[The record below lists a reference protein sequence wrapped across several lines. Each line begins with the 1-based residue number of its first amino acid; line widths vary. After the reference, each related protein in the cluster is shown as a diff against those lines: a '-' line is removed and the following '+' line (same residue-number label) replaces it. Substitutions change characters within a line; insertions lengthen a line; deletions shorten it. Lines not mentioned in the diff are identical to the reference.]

1 MNKSFL
7 SSMIIRG
14 PSEDD
19 HLTQK
24 KKNERSV
31 DSLNNYA
38 SIIDKTHKR

>member
-1 MNKSFL
+1 
-7 SSMIIRG
+7 MIIRG

-24 KKNERSV
+24 KNERSV

-38 SIIDKTHKR
+38 SLVDETKR